1 VVPDDDEGKQRM
13 FLGEFQHS
21 LDAKGRV
28 ILPADFRPSLAAG
41 AVIGAMPGGCLAVY
55 TKEEFER
62 VSAEIVEKL
71 RKGEHELD
79 AARAFFADARE
90 VTPDRQG
97 RVAIPQALREYAALD
112 REVTVTGAL
121 IRIEI
126 WDTQRWQDR
135 KLAGRSVLHE
145 AGPSGFGI

>member
-1 VVPDDDEGKQRM
+1 M

-28 ILPADFRPSLAAG
+28 ILPAEFRPSLAEG
-41 AVIGAMPGGCLAVY
+41 AVISAFTGGCLAVY
-55 TKEEFER
+55 TSEEFER
-62 VSAEIVEKL
+62 VSAEILEKL
-71 RKGEHELD
+71 RTGEHDLD

-97 RVAIPQALREYAALD
+97 RVAIPPTLREYAALD
-112 REVTVTGAL
+112 KDVTVTGAL
-121 IRIEI
+121 TRIEI

-135 KLAGRSVLHE
+135 KVAGRSSLHE
-145 AGPSGFGI
+145 AGSSGFGI